1 MGCFVK
7 HDDYWK
13 EKTTSYAYIKYFR
26 ASERSPFEGSCCGK
40 GYTAVDSL
48 PPSPTE
54 SSEIPPPPRYFYS
67 FLPIFRA
74 VLFIQIWYWSTHA
87 HRFATFH
94 WLIWWTIW
102 WASIIGKH
110 SFIIFFSF
118 FPFPFVDVYR
128 YRVVLFG
135 DAGTGKTALVSQ
147 FMTSEYMHTYDA
159 SLGKFKEFQHSV
171 FVHWCRC
178 ILFLRFTNKHWIFLN
193 LSSTKR
199 YKNAINDIL
208 SI

>member
-1 MGCFVK
+1 MTIEKNNNFIRLYKIFQGKWTITIRRFMLRKRIHSSRFVTTIAN
-7 HDDYWK
+7 WK
-13 EKTTSYAYIKYFR
+13 QWNSATTKVFLFVSPNFSCGFIYPNLVLIYSCASFCYISLINMVNKYD
-26 ASERSPFEGSCCGK
+26 EH
-40 GYTAVDSL
+40 L
-48 PPSPTE
+48 
-54 SSEIPPPPRYFYS
+54 SSENILSS
-67 FLPIFRA
+67 F
-74 VLFIQIWYWSTHA
+74 
-87 HRFATFH
+87 
-94 WLIWWTIW
+94 
-102 WASIIGKH
+102 
-110 SFIIFFSF
+110 FFSF